1 MKRILLRLSYVVCA
15 LGLAFCCLAALKPEL
30 FQKETVEAQP
40 AAAVADSGDA
50 LSQFILEREQLRSM
64 QIASLDEIINSD
76 KSSQELIDSAQK
88 EKIEIVRRMEVEQTV
103 AGILRARGYT
113 DAAVAAGDEYVSV
126 MIRALQADDVDV
138 ARITELVLSQSDLEA
153 EDIKIIPIN

>member
-1 MKRILLRLSYVVCA
+1 MKRILLRISYVVCA
-15 LGLAFCCLAALKPEL
+15 LGLAFCCLAALKPEI
-30 FQKETVEAQP
+30 FQGKEDEARP
-40 AAAVADSGDA
+40 AAAAADTGDA
-50 LSQFILEREQLRSM
+50 LDQFILEHEQLRSM
-64 QIASLDEIINSD
+64 QIASLDEIINSE

-113 DAAVAAGDEYVSV
+113 DAAVAAGSEYVSV
-126 MIRALQADDVDV
+126 MIRAIQADETDV
-138 ARITELVLSQSDLEA
+138 ARIKELVLSQSELEA